1 MERLVT
7 ITRSPIPMIAAIFGL
22 VGVAAGAFG
31 AHGVDGA
38 QAKAWMDTGSKFQ
51 LAHVMATLACVS
63 FANWG
68 ARVAMRG
75 APFFLSGIV
84 LFSGSLY
91 ALALGAPKV
100 LAMAAPLGGLSF
112 MIGWAILAFAG
123 WQLWQG
129 KAR

>member
-1 MERLVT
+1 
-7 ITRSPIPMIAAIFGL
+7 MIAAIFGL
-22 VGVAAGAFG
+22 LGVAAGAFG

-68 ARVAMRG
+68 APVAMRG
-75 APFFLSGIV
+75 APFFLGGII

-91 ALALGAPKV
+91 ALAFGAPKSV
-100 LAMAAPLGGLSF
+100 AMFAPLGGLSF

-123 WQLWQG
+123 WRLWRG
-129 KAR
+129 AKT

>member
-1 MERLVT
+1 
-7 ITRSPIPMIAAIFGL
+7 MIAAIFGL
-22 VGVAAGAFG
+22 LGVAAGAFG
-31 AHGVDGA
+31 AIEGA

-68 ARVAMRG
+68 APLAMRA

-91 ALALGAPKV
+91 ALALGAPKAV
-100 LAMAAPLGGLSF
+100 AMAAPLGGLSF
-112 MIGWAILAFAG
+112 MVGWGILAFAG
-123 WQLWQG
+123 FRLWRQEG
-129 KAR
+129 L